1 MNELLPRK
9 MFSQRLEESPAG
21 RGTVKLKA
29 RGKALSVWNIVKS
42 NSTLFQEA
50 VIQFGSSYLDKN

>member
-29 RGKALSVWNIVKS
+29 RGKALYE
-42 NSTLFQEA
+42 TLLKVTAPFSRRLLPSLEA
-50 VIQFGSSYLDKN
+50 VK